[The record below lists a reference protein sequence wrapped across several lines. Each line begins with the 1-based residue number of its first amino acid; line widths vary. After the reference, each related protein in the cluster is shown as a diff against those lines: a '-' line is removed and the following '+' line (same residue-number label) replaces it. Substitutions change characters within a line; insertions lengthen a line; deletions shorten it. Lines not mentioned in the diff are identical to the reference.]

1 MFAWNTIELEFPL
14 RIMTK
19 PFLTKEDCALSSI
32 SLSATT
38 AKSSQP
44 SDSTSP
50 SDVRDHPRL
59 SSSLPFISHHAASEI
74 PKDEPNLIETC
85 PELLIAIPGSLEAM
99 SSNPSQLKS
108 PIAIPVPRFES
119 LNEPTRILSANAP
132 TPLAEP

>member
-1 MFAWNTIELEFPL
+1 MLAWNIIELELPL
-14 RIMTK
+14 RIITR
-19 PFLTKEDCALSSI
+19 PFLIKDACALSSI

-50 SDVRDHPRL
+50 SEVRDQPRL

-74 PKDEPNLIETC
+74 PEDEPNLTETC
-85 PELLIAIPGSLEAM
+85 PELLIAIPGSLEAI

-119 LNEPTRILSANAP
+119 LNEPTNILSAKAP